1 MTESLF
7 QLPTAGEPVIDTF
20 DRMIRTGPIVPY
32 ELPGG
37 VQAWMAVSH
46 QAVEEVLAGDGTLFS
61 KSTKNCP
68 AMHDGTVPADWPLR
82 VLTDADHLLNLD
94 GADHMRMRRA
104 IARAF
109 TPARVAQLQPRVQQ
123 LTDDL
128 IDRFADQ
135 PEIDLVEHFTMPL
148 PVAVICELFGVPAG
162 DQAKFRG
169 WTATLISHTS
179 SGEQTQAAMGEM
191 VGYLTGL
198 VEDKHRDPGDDLTS
212 DLVRAQPENGITDAE
227 LVEMLWIIIVAGHET
242 TMHLL
247 GNAVVAL
254 SANPDQL
261 ATAKDGDRW
270 SEVVEETL
278 RYRNAACA
286 MFNRYALTDVRIAGV
301 DIPAGAIVGW
311 FAGVGRDPRK
321 HADPQV
327 FDIARDHSDQLAFG
341 RGPHFCLGAHLAR
354 LESHI
359 ALATLYR
366 RFPELRLVC
375 DPAEIPYAPQ
385 FMTNGPLCVPVHLRS
400 LG

>member
-1 MTESLF
+1 MTESLI

-37 VQAWMAVSH
+37 VRAWLAVSH
-46 QAVEEVLAGDGTLFS
+46 QAVTEVLAGDGTLFS
-61 KSTKNCP
+61 HSAKKCP

-82 VLTDADHLLNLD
+82 VLTDADHLLNKD

-109 TPARVAQLQPRVQQ
+109 TPARVAQLEPRIQQ

-128 IDRFADQ
+128 IDRFADL
-135 PEIDLVEHFTMPL
+135 PEVDLVENFTMPL
-148 PVAVICELFGVPAG
+148 PVAVICELFGVPAS
-162 DQAKFRG
+162 DQPKFRG
-169 WTATLISHTS
+169 WTSTLISHTS
-179 SGEQTQAAMGEM
+179 TGEQTQAAMQEM
-191 VGYLTGL
+191 VGYLSAL
-198 VEDKHRDPGDDLTS
+198 VADKHSNPGDDLTS
-212 DLVRAQPENGITDAE
+212 DLVQAQPEHGIADAE

-254 SANPDQL
+254 DVHPEQL
-261 ATAKDGDRW
+261 AAAREGGRW
-270 SEVVEETL
+270 ADVVEETL

-286 MFNRYALTDVRIAGV
+286 MFNRYSLEDVTIAGV

-311 FAGVGRDPRK
+311 FAGVGRDPNK
-321 HADPQV
+321 HPDADV
-327 FDIARDHSDQLAFG
+327 FDIDRDNSDQLGFG

-354 LESHI
+354 LESRV
-359 ALATLYR
+359 ALSTLYD
-366 RFPELRLVC
+366 RFPHLRLAC
-375 DPAEIPYAPQ
+375 DPAEIAYAPQ
-385 FMTNGPLCVPVHLRS
+385 FMTNGPLSVPVRLRS
-400 LG
+400 VD

>member
-1 MTESLF
+1 MTESLI
-7 QLPTAGEPVIDTF
+7 QLPTAGESVIDTF

-37 VQAWMAVSH
+37 VRAWMAVSH
-46 QAVEEVLAGDGTLFS
+46 QAVGEVLAGDGTLFS
-61 KSTKNCP
+61 KNAKNCP
-68 AMHDGTVPADWPLR
+68 VMHDGTVPADWPLR
-82 VLTDADHLLNLD
+82 VLTDADHLLNKD

-109 TPARVAQLQPRVQQ
+109 TPVRVAQLQPRIQR

-128 IDRFADQ
+128 IDRFADL
-135 PEIDLVEHFTMPL
+135 PEVDLVEHFTMPL
-148 PVAVICELFGVPAG
+148 PVGVICELFGVPAG
-162 DQAKFRG
+162 DQSKFRG
-169 WTATLISHTS
+169 WTATLVSHTS
-179 SGEQTQAAMGEM
+179 TGEQTQAAMQEM
-191 VGYLTGL
+191 AGYLTGL
-198 VEDKHRDPGDDLTS
+198 VSDKHGNPGDDLTS
-212 DLVRAQPENGITDAE
+212 DLVRAQSEHGLADAE

-261 ATAKDGDRW
+261 AAAKEGDRW
-270 SEVVEETL
+270 ADVVEETL

-286 MFNRYALTDVRIAGV
+286 MFNRYALRDVQIAGV

-311 FAGVGRDPRK
+311 YAGVGRDPRK
-321 HADPQV
+321 HSDADV
-327 FDIARDHSDQLAFG
+327 FDINRDNSDQLAFG

-354 LESHI
+354 LESRI
-359 ALATLYR
+359 ALATLFG
-366 RFPELRLVC
+366 RFPQLRLAC
-375 DPAEIPYAPQ
+375 DPAEITYAPQ
-385 FMTNGPLCVPVHLRS
+385 FMTNGPLCVPVQLRT